1 MTIINLGYPKLIPD
15 GSNNANKMF
24 KLNCTK

>member
-1 MTIINLGYPKLIPD
+1 MTIINLGYPKLIPG
-15 GSNNANKMF
+15 GSNNTNKMF